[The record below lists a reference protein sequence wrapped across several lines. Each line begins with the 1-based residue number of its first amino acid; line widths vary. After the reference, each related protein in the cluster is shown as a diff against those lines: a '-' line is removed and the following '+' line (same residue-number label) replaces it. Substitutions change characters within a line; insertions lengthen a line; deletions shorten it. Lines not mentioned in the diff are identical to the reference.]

1 MQNKTIELKEEI
13 LNKIRAKEFIH
24 IRNLTEDYPI
34 ADIAELISDFSLQ
47 DKILSL
53 RILRK
58 DDAADLFAYFDIE
71 TQIEIAKSFSEDWA
85 MKILQELQTN
95 ELANIL
101 EELPTNIASSI
112 LKLTPPEK
120 RADINLILSFED
132 EQIGSIMQVDFLTLQ
147 PQWTVKK
154 SISIIRKKYKINPD
168 ISSDIYITDGQG
180 KLLGCTTISDV
191 FLNNDSVLIENIY
204 DPVKSVFASDNKE
217 DAAAIFTD
225 QDRNTLPVIFQDERI
240 VGIISSDDVI
250 DVIQDE
256 ATEDMYKLAGISAAS
271 AEDSYIKNSIFKVV
285 KSRIFWLIILMISST
300 ISQFIIQ
307 KFTDISS
314 NVVANL
320 HLSISTGLIVGLIPI
335 ISGSAGN
342 AGSQSSTTITRSA
355 AIGEISS
362 KSLFKVLKKEFLVGL
377 VIGAI
382 MFFANVIRLIFYFL
396 IFNEGSQV
404 WTIALIIFASS
415 LSLLIV
421 ILIAKI
427 MGTIIPLLAIRWKR
441 DPAVMSAPILATST
455 DAISTLIFFGLNIG
469 VLYLGSALNVFA

>member
-1 MQNKTIELKEEI
+1 
-13 LNKIRAKEFIH
+13 
-24 IRNLTEDYPI
+24 
-34 ADIAELISDFSLQ
+34 
-47 DKILSL
+47 
-53 RILRK
+53 
-58 DDAADLFAYFDIE
+58 
-71 TQIEIAKSFSEDWA
+71 
-85 MKILQELQTN
+85 
-95 ELANIL
+95 
-101 EELPTNIASSI
+101 
-112 LKLTPPEK
+112 
-120 RADINLILSFED
+120 
-132 EQIGSIMQVDFLTLQ
+132 
-147 PQWTVKK
+147 
-154 SISIIRKKYKINPD
+154 
-168 ISSDIYITDGQG
+168 
-180 KLLGCTTISDV
+180 
-191 FLNNDSVLIENIY
+191 
-204 DPVKSVFASDNKE
+204 
-217 DAAAIFTD
+217 
-225 QDRNTLPVIFQDERI
+225 
-240 VGIISSDDVI
+240 
-250 DVIQDE
+250 
-256 ATEDMYKLAGISAAS
+256 MYKLAGISAAS